1 MTAARKQ
8 AIDVLKR
15 TQSNTNKKISR
26 LKKQGVLVAGSEFD
40 KRLKLNTLAELS
52 TVEIK
57 KQAREMGK
65 FLSRDAQFVAGR
77 QGVPI
82 ERMVFERYER
92 ASKKRS
98 ELVNAH
104 YYKWDD
110 IKLDRRGETLG
121 RIRSKKLA
129 TRVDHHGRANPKVA
143 SMPWAGA
150 PLEPEDMISNK
161 RAEKLA
167 RQLEKKSTKRH
178 FKDVEKANRRILTKM
193 LLELDKSEL
202 VQRVNDL
209 TSDQLNFL
217 VYNLNATEHLS
228 IPYEIEKLAE
238 EGNAFAVR
246 KKARGESQFI
256 GVFEKDI
263 DRAIEHIPLSR
274 RS

>member
-40 KRLKLNTLAELS
+40 KRSKLNTLAELS

-82 ERMVFERYER
+82 ERKVFERYER

-129 TRVDHHGRANPKVA
+129 
-143 SMPWAGA
+143 
-150 PLEPEDMISNK
+150 
-161 RAEKLA
+161 
-167 RQLEKKSTKRH
+167 
-178 FKDVEKANRRILTKM
+178 
-193 LLELDKSEL
+193 
-202 VQRVNDL
+202 
-209 TSDQLNFL
+209 
-217 VYNLNATEHLS
+217 
-228 IPYEIEKLAE
+228 
-238 EGNAFAVR
+238 
-246 KKARGESQFI
+246 
-256 GVFEKDI
+256 
-263 DRAIEHIPLSR
+263 
-274 RS
+274 